1 MDKYLIHEILPSP
14 GNPRNSE
21 GSFLRA
27 PNGDILFA
35 YSRFTGGAGD
45 DESCD
50 IALIRSSDNG
60 MTFGEPVIIAR
71 AADFGVSNIMSVSG
85 LILPDGR
92 LGFWFLIKGNTAQ
105 PQ

>member
-27 PNGDILFA
+27 PGGDILFA

-60 MTFGEPVIIAR
+60 MTFGEPVSEAMLDKMVAR
-71 AADFGVSNIMSVSG
+71 IHREVYGV
-85 LILPDGR
+85 
-92 LGFWFLIKGNTAQ
+92 K
-105 PQ
+105 